1 MIAKRAS
8 VHEIRTQAVKEGMT
22 TLLQD
27 GIRKVVA
34 ASSTSKPSRRYASS
48 EPAAY

>member
-8 VHEIRTQAVKEGMT
+8 VDEIRTQAVKEGMT

-34 ASSTSKPSRRYASS
+34 GLLDLQAVKAVCIK
-48 EPAAY
+48 